1 MNSIQKLTAL
11 GQSLWY
17 DNIQRRLL
25 ENGELA
31 ALIARGD
38 IRGVTSNPTIFHNA
52 ISKSSDYDSALIP
65 LAQSGWSAE
74 DIFWQL
80 AVEDIQAACDLF
92 APLYKESLGVD
103 GYVSLEVS
111 PALANDTDGTL
122 AQAKALWARVNRPNL
137 MIKIPATLAGL
148 PAIRAA
154 IAAGINVNVTLIFSV
169 ERYRA
174 VMDAY
179 ISGLEDRLLAGA
191 GKASGAGAGKASGA
205 GAGKASGAGAG
216 KASGAGGTIENIHSV
231 ASFFVS
237 RIDSKI
243 DPKLPQDSPLRGKAA
258 IANAKLAYEA
268 FQQVFSDAR
277 FGKLQLAQANYQ
289 RPLWASTGT
298 KNPAYSDTLY
308 VDGLIGPATVNTVP
322 PATLDAFREHGTA
335 AETINAGLDEAKN
348 QLAALEKLGI
358 SMQTVTAE
366 LEAEGV
372 KSFAEAFSALLA
384 SVEARR
390 KSAVEQLGPLQAAV
404 SAAVQRLQTDSA
416 PARLWAHDP
425 TLWTQDPAGQA
436 EVKIRLG
443 WLTLPE
449 TMRPALAEMRAFA
462 EEVHAAGINKAL
474 LLGMGGSSLAPEVLS
489 LVFNAP
495 GFAILDSTDPGQ
507 VREAMAAF
515 PPAETL
521 YIVSSKSGGT
531 AEVMSAFEN
540 FWSLADGDGSH
551 FIAITD
557 PGTSLEKLAQERG
570 FRKVFNAD
578 PMVGGRYSALTA
590 FGLVPAALMKLD
602 LERMLSRAGWMM
614 RECAAEK
621 PAARNPG
628 LVLGAILGQA
638 ALAGRDKLTILADD
652 VLAPAG
658 AWLEQLMDES
668 SGKNDKGILIVDG
681 EPHFAPEFYGS
692 DRIFAYLRL
701 DGQHDAFA
709 AALRAAG
716 QPVLEF
722 RLEGRYDLFAEMYRW
737 EVATAIACAEIGVN
751 AFDQPDVQIAK
762 DIAKKKIA
770 EYREKGKLGT
780 GKFIRAADAP
790 AALKQFLAQAKPGDY
805 LAINAYLRRN
815 PAMNAALQ
823 ELRERLAKQSGL
835 PTTLGFGPRFLHSTG
850 QLHKGGANNGLFLQI
865 TADAAHDL
873 DIPGQGMSFGTLE
886 LAQALG
892 DYDALEARGRR
903 ILRIH
908 LTAPENLQSLL

>member
-1 MNSIQKLTAL
+1 MNNIQQLTAL

-31 ALIARGD
+31 ALIASGD

-65 LAQSGWSAE
+65 LAHSGWSAE
-74 DIFWQL
+74 EIFWQL

-92 APLYKESLGVD
+92 APLYQQSLGVD

-111 PALANDTDGTL
+111 PALANATEATL
-122 AQAKALWARVNRPNL
+122 EQAKALWARVNRPNL

-174 VMDAY
+174 VMEAY
-179 ISGLEDRLLAGA
+179 LSGLEDRLL
-191 GKASGAGAGKASGA
+191 
-205 GAGKASGAGAG
+205 
-216 KASGAGGTIENIHSV
+216 AGGTIENIHSV

-237 RIDSKI
+237 RMDSKI
-243 DPKLPQDSPLRGKAA
+243 DPQLPENSPLRGKAA

-268 FQQVFSDAR
+268 FQQFFSDPR

-298 KNPAYSDTLY
+298 KNPSYPDTLY
-308 VDGLIGPATVNTVP
+308 VDQLIGAATVNTVP
-322 PATLDAFREHGTA
+322 PATLEAFRAHGSA
-335 AETINAGLDEAKN
+335 AQTITTGLDEAKN
-348 QLAALEKLGI
+348 QLAELEKRGI
-358 SMQTVTAE
+358 SLQKITAE

-372 KSFAEAFSALLA
+372 KSFSEAFSALLT

-390 KSAVEQLGPLQAAV
+390 KTALEQLGPLQAA
-404 SAAVQRLQTDSA
+404 AAQAIQRLAADSV

-425 TLWTQDPAGQA
+425 TLWTTDPAGQA

-449 TMRPALAEMRAFA
+449 TMRPSLAEFKTLA
-462 EEVHAAGINKAL
+462 EDVHALGISKFL
-474 LLGMGGSSLAPEVLS
+474 LLGMGGSSLAPEVLA
-489 LVFNAP
+489 LVFGANN
-495 GFAILDSTDPGQ
+495 FAILDSTDPGQ
-507 VREAMAAF
+507 VREAIQAF

-540 FWSLADGDGSH
+540 FWSLSDGNGSH

-578 PMVGGRYSALTA
+578 PLVGGRYSALTA
-590 FGLVPAALMKLD
+590 FGLIPAALMKLD
-602 LERMLSRAGWMM
+602 LERMLARAAWMM
-614 RECAAEK
+614 RQCAADQ

-628 LVLGAILGQA
+628 LTLGAILGQA
-638 ALAGRDKLTILADD
+638 ALSGRDKLTILADD
-652 VLAPAG
+652 LLAPAG

-681 EPHFAPEFYGS
+681 EPRHAPEFYGS

-722 RLEGRYDLFAEMYRW
+722 RLNGRYDLFAEMYRW

-751 AFDQPDVQIAK
+751 AFDQPDVQVAK

-770 EYREKGKLGT
+770 EYHQNGKLGS
-780 GKFIRAADAP
+780 GNFVRAADAP
-790 AALKQFLAQAKPGDY
+790 AALKKFLAQAKPGDY
-805 LAINAYLRRN
+805 LAINAFLRRN

-823 ELRERLAKQSGL
+823 QLREKLGKQSGL

-865 TADAAHDL
+865 TADSAHDL
-873 DIPGQGMSFGTLE
+873 DIPGQGMAFGTLE

-892 DYDALEARGRR
+892 DYDALAARGRR

-908 LTAPENLQSLL
+908 LAAPENLQQLLAME

>member
-1 MNSIQKLTAL
+1 MNPIQQLTAL

-52 ISKSSDYDSALIP
+52 ISKTSDYDSALIP

-92 APLYKESLGVD
+92 TPLYQESLGVD

-111 PALANDTDGTL
+111 PALAHDTAATVE
-122 AQAKALWARVNRPNL
+122 QAKALWARVNRPNL

-169 ERYRA
+169 ERYRV

-179 ISGLEDRLLAGA
+179 ISGLEDRLL
-191 GKASGAGAGKASGA
+191 
-205 GAGKASGAGAG
+205 
-216 KASGAGGTIENIHSV
+216 AGGTIENIHSV

-237 RIDSKI
+237 RMDSKI
-243 DPKLPQDSPLRGKAA
+243 DPKLPEGSPLRGKAA

-268 FQQVFSDAR
+268 FQQVFSDVR

-298 KNPAYSDTLY
+298 KNPAYADTLY
-308 VDGLIGPATVNTVP
+308 VDSLIGPATVNTVP
-322 PATLDAFREHGTA
+322 PATLDAFRAHGA
-335 AETINAGLDEAKN
+335 AAQTITAGLDEAKN
-348 QLAALEKLGI
+348 QLDELEKLGI
-358 SMQTVTAE
+358 SLQTVTAE

-372 KSFAEAFSALLA
+372 KSFAEAFTALLA
-384 SVEARR
+384 SVETRR
-390 KSAVEQLGPLQAAV
+390 KNALEQLGPLRESVAQAI
-404 SAAVQRLQTDSA
+404 QRLTADSA

-425 TLWTQDPAGQA
+425 TIWTTDPAGQA

-449 TMRPALAEMRAFA
+449 TMRPSLAEFQAM
-462 EEVHAAGINKAL
+462 AAGIHVDGITKFL
-474 LLGMGGSSLAPEVLS
+474 LLGMGGSSLSPEVLA
-489 LVFNAP
+489 LVFGVNN
-495 GFAILDSTDPGQ
+495 FAILDSTDPGQ

-515 PPAETL
+515 PPAETP

-531 AEVMSAFEN
+531 AEVMSVFEN
-540 FWSLADGDGSH
+540 FWSLSDGNGSH

-570 FRKVFNAD
+570 FRQVFNAD
-578 PMVGGRYSALTA
+578 PLVGGRYSALTA

-602 LERMLSRAGWMM
+602 LERILNRAGWMM
-614 RECAAEK
+614 RECAPDQ

-668 SGKNDKGILIVDG
+668 SGKLDKGILIVDG
-681 EPHFAPEFYGS
+681 EAQHAPAFYGK

-701 DGQHDAFA
+701 DGQHGAFA

-722 RLEGRYDLFAEMYRW
+722 RLSGRYDLFAEMYRW

-770 EYREKGKLGT
+770 EYREKGKLGSGT
-780 GKFIRAADAP
+780 FIRAADAP
-790 AALKQFLAQAKPGDY
+790 AALKEFLAQARPGDY

-823 ELRERLAKQSGL
+823 ELRQKLGAKTGL

-865 TADAAHDL
+865 TAETAHDL
-873 DIPGQGMSFGTLE
+873 DIPGQGMTFGTLQ

-892 DYDALEARGRR
+892 DYDALAARGRR
-903 ILRIH
+903 ILRVH
-908 LTAPENLQSLL
+908 LAAPENLQSLL

>member
-1 MNSIQKLTAL
+1 MNSIQQLTAL

-17 DNIQRRLL
+17 DNIQRRLI

-52 ISKSSDYDSALIP
+52 ISKTSDYDSALIP
-65 LAQSGWSAE
+65 LAQAGWSAE

-92 APLYKESLGVD
+92 TPLYQQTLGVD

-111 PALANDTDGTL
+111 PQLAHDADATL
-122 AQAKALWARVNRPNL
+122 EQAKKLWARVKRPNL

-154 IAAGINVNVTLIFSV
+154 VAAGINVNVTLIFSV

-179 ISGLEDRLLAGA
+179 ISGLEDRLL
-191 GKASGAGAGKASGA
+191 SGN
-205 GAGKASGAGAG
+205 
-216 KASGAGGTIENIHSV
+216 TIETIHSV

-243 DPKLPQDSPLRGKAA
+243 DPKLPQDSLLRGKAA

-268 FQQVFSDAR
+268 FQQVFSEVR

-298 KNPAYSDTLY
+298 KNPAYPDTLY
-308 VDGLIGPATVNTVP
+308 VDELIGPATVNTVP
-322 PATLDAFREHGTA
+322 PATLDAFRAHGA
-335 AETINAGLDEAKN
+335 AAQTITAGLDEAKA
-348 QLAALEKLGI
+348 QLAALEQSGI
-358 SMQTVTAE
+358 SMQSVTEA

-372 KSFAEAFSALLA
+372 KSFAEAFTALLA

-390 KSAVEQLGPLQAAV
+390 KSALEQIAPLAGTVAT
-404 SAAVQRLQTDSA
+404 AIQRLQADSA

-425 TLWTQDPAGQA
+425 TLWTKDPAGQA

-462 EEVHAAGINKAL
+462 DEVHAAGMNKVL

-489 LVFNAP
+489 LVFDAP

-507 VREAMAAF
+507 LREAMAAF

-521 YIVSSKSGGT
+521 YVVSSKSGGT

-557 PGTSLEKLAQERG
+557 PGTSLEKLAGERG

-602 LERMLSRAGWMM
+602 LERILASAGSMM
-614 RECAAEK
+614 RECAADK

-638 ALAGRDKLTILADD
+638 AKSGRDKLTILADD
-652 VLAPAG
+652 VLAPFG

-681 EPHFAPEFYGS
+681 EPQYPPAFYGN

-701 DGQHDAFA
+701 DGQRDAFA

-790 AALKQFLAQAKPGDY
+790 AALKDFLAQARPGDY

-823 ELRERLAKQSGL
+823 QVRQRLGEQSGL

-865 TADAAHDL
+865 TADSAQDL

-892 DYDALEARGRR
+892 DYESLQARGRR

-908 LTAPENLQSLL
+908 LSAPENLQSLLQ